1 MEEAVRTVDLVLFWH
16 MHQPD
21 FRDCATGEFRLPWV
35 YLHAVKDYADMA
47 AHLERHPRVR
57 AVVNW
62 VPVLLDQLEDY
73 ADQFETG
80 RLRDPLLRFLDADAL
95 DTLGPADRDLL
106 FDRCFR
112 ANHEKMIEPYP
123 AYRRLLELHRFAEA
137 QGGAGLAYL
146 SGSYLSDLLTW
157 YHLAWTGETVR
168 RDHAVVV
175 ELMTKGEHFTA
186 EDRRALLAVIGRV
199 TCDVI
204 PRWRRLAE
212 RGQIEIS
219 STPHYHPIGP
229 LLLDFAAAHEREP
242 DAPLPRHPRYPGGR
256 QRLAT
261 HIAWGLESHAVRF
274 GHPPVGIWPAEG
286 AVSGPFVEMLGRE
299 GIAWTASGEA
309 ILAAS
314 LTAAGPLPPREQY
327 LYRPWHIAQTGVT
340 GFFRDDRLSDA
351 IGFEYS
357 KWHGRD
363 AAAHMIAALER
374 IADDAPG
381 PEVPVVSI
389 ILDGENA
396 WEYFPYNG
404 FYFLDDLYAS
414 LESHPTIRTT
424 TCAEVVAEGG
434 SRIGQLDTL
443 VAGSW
448 VYGSLSTWIGSRDK
462 NLAWDLLCE
471 AKASYDLVTASG
483 RLSPAEQEAA
493 SRQLGVCEG
502 SDWCWW
508 FGDYNPPE
516 SVQAMDLVYRAS
528 LARLYEL
535 MKLAPPPALASPVSV
550 GGARNADTMG
560 AMRRST

>member
-1 MEEAVRTVDLVLFWH
+1 MEDGNRTVDLVLVWH

-21 FRDCATGEFRLPWV
+21 FRDCATGQFRLPWV

-73 ADQFETG
+73 ADQFATG
-80 RLRDPLLRFLDADAL
+80 CLRDPLLAFLDAEDL
-95 DTLGPADRDLL
+95 DSLGPADRELL

-112 ANHEKMIEPYP
+112 ANHAKMIEPYP
-123 AYRRLLELHRFAEA
+123 AYRRLLEFFRFAES
-137 QGGAGLAYL
+137 QGGPGLDFL
-146 SGSYLSDLLTW
+146 SGRYLADLLTW

-175 ELMTKGEHFTA
+175 ELMAKGENFGVD
-186 EDRRALLAVIGRV
+186 ERRALLGVIGRV
-199 TCDVI
+199 VRDII

-212 RGQIEIS
+212 RGQVEIS

-229 LLLDFAAAHEREP
+229 LMLDFAAAHERRP
-242 DAPLPRHPRYPGGR
+242 GAPLPSHPRYPGGR

-261 HIAWGLESHAVRF
+261 QISWGLQSHAQRF
-274 GHPPVGIWPAEG
+274 GRAPVGIWPAEG

-299 GIAWTASGEA
+299 GVAWTASGEA

-314 LTAAGPLPPREQY
+314 LEVSGPLPPREQY
-327 LYRPWHIAQTGVT
+327 LYRPWRIAATGVT

-363 AAAHMIAALER
+363 AAAHLAGALER
-374 IADDAPG
+374 IAMDAPG

-396 WEYFPYNG
+396 WEYYPYNG
-404 FYFLDDLYAS
+404 FYFLDDLYAT

-424 TCAEVVAEGG
+424 TCAAVTAAGG
-434 SRIGQLDTL
+434 ARVGQLDRL

-448 VYGSLSTWIGSRDK
+448 VYGDLATWIGSRDK
-462 NLAWDLLCE
+462 NAAWDLLCE
-471 AKASYDLVTASG
+471 AKSSFDLVMASG
-483 RLSPAEQEAA
+483 RLTPEEQEAA

-516 SVQAMDLVYRAS
+516 SVQAMDIVYRAS

-535 MKLAPPPALASPVSV
+535 LKLTPPVVLSTPVSL
-550 GGARNADTMG
+550 GGARHADTVG
-560 AMRRST
+560 AMRRAS